1 MQVKPLDD
9 GARLP
14 AEGTAAAPALAP
26 PLTQAQTVAPA
37 LIQARGLGVQ
47 RGGRWL
53 VRGVDL
59 TIRPGE
65 IVTLI
70 GPNGSG
76 KSTTVKALLG
86 ILALSEG
93 DVARTAGLSIGYVPQ
108 RLAIDW
114 TMPLTVKRLMTLTG
128 RHTAGEVA
136 AALAEVGIPH
146 LAAAPV
152 QQLSGGEFQRAL
164 LARAL
169 IRRPALLV
177 LDEPV
182 QGVDFAGEIALYE
195 LIHGIRERLGCGI
208 LMISHD
214 LHIVMGK
221 TDTVVC
227 LNGHVCCSGT
237 PQAVTESPEYRALFG
252 SQAAAALA
260 IYRHDHDHVHLDD
273 GRVVG
278 AHDRHDHPHHHDHQP
293 HQHQHQHDDAAAK
306 RGGDAG

>member
-1 MQVKPLDD
+1 VTGVDE
-9 GARLP
+9 LP
-14 AEGTAAAPALAP
+14 RDLSAPAAADLAP
-26 PLTQAQTVAPA
+26 TEAPL
-37 LIQARGLGVQ
+37 IEARGLGVR
-47 RGGRWL
+47 RGGQWL

-59 TIRPGE
+59 AIRPGE

-86 ILALSEG
+86 ILAASEG
-93 DVARTAGLSIGYVPQ
+93 QVTRRPGLSVGYLPQ

-114 TMPLTVKRLMTLTG
+114 TLPLSVRRLMTLTG
-128 RHTAGEVA
+128 RHPA
-136 AALAEVGIPH
+136 AAVEAALEEVGIAQ
-146 LAAAPV
+146 LADSPV

-237 PQAVTESPEYRALFG
+237 PQSVTESPEYRALFG
-252 SQAAAALA
+252 SQAASALA
-260 IYRHDHDHVHLDD
+260 IYRHDHDHTHLED
-273 GRVVG
+273 GRVV
-278 AHDRHDHPHHHDHQP
+278 HHHGHE
-293 HQHQHQHDDAAAK
+293 K
-306 RGGDAG
+306 KGGGDA

>member
-1 MQVKPLDD
+1 MELQEQESDK
-9 GARLP
+9 A
-14 AEGTAAAPALAP
+14 AGTAEAGAVPRNDKPPAKAPLADA
-26 PLTQAQTVAPA
+26 PLIEAQ
-37 LIQARGLGVQ
+37 GLGVQ

-59 TIRPGE
+59 SIRAGE

-70 GPNGSG
+70 GPNCSG

-86 ILALSEG
+86 ILEPS
-93 DVARTAGLSIGYVPQ
+93 AGRVTRRPGLAIGYLPQ
-108 RLAIDW
+108 RLAIDGS
-114 TMPLTVKRLMTLTG
+114 MPLTVQRLLTLTG
-128 RHTAGEVA
+128 RHGAGEIE
-136 AALAEVGIPH
+136 AALAEVGIGH
-146 LAAAPV
+146 LAAQPV

-164 LARAL
+164 MARAL
-169 IRRPALLV
+169 IRRPDLLV

-195 LIHGIRERLGCGI
+195 LIHAIRERLGCGI

-214 LHIVMGK
+214 LHIVMGQ

-260 IYRHDHDHVHLDD
+260 IYRHHHDHVHLDD
-273 GRVVG
+273 GRVVHAG
-278 AHDRHDHPHHHDHQP
+278 DNGSVVPDHEHHHH
-293 HQHQHQHDDAAAK
+293 HHAAHHHGHSGK
-306 RGGDAG
+306 GDGDAG

>member
-1 MQVKPLDD
+1 CDKVTITHLTHTKSRDFYV
-9 GARLP
+9 A
-14 AEGTAAAPALAP
+14 AEVLEAGTVIEAAGDAAPL
-26 PLTQAQTVAPA
+26 VE
-37 LIQARGLGVQ
+37 ARGLGVE

-86 ILALSEG
+86 ILAVSAG
-93 DVARTAGLSIGYVPQ
+93 SVTRRPGLSIGYLPQ

-128 RHTAGEVA
+128 RHPAAAVE
-136 AALAEVGIPH
+136 AALAQVGIDH

-164 LARAL
+164 LARAI
-169 IRRPALLV
+169 IRRPDLLV

-195 LIHGIRERLGCGI
+195 LIHGIRQRLGCGI

-214 LHIVMGK
+214 
-221 TDTVVC
+221 
-227 LNGHVCCSGT
+227 
-237 PQAVTESPEYRALFG
+237 
-252 SQAAAALA
+252 
-260 IYRHDHDHVHLDD
+260 
-273 GRVVG
+273 
-278 AHDRHDHPHHHDHQP
+278 
-293 HQHQHQHDDAAAK
+293 
-306 RGGDAG
+306 

>member
-1 MQVKPLDD
+1 MGRAAVGGGVAGEGLLVGAPLI
-9 GARLP
+9 
-14 AEGTAAAPALAP
+14 E
-26 PLTQAQTVAPA
+26 
-37 LIQARGLGVQ
+37 ARGLGVR

-59 TIRPGE
+59 AIRAGE

-86 ILALSEG
+86 ILAASAG
-93 DVARTAGLSIGYVPQ
+93 SVTRRPGLSVGYLPQ

-114 TMPLTVKRLMTLTG
+114 TMPLTVRRLMTLTA
-128 RHTAGEVA
+128 RHAPEEVA
-136 AALAEVGIPH
+136 AALAEVGIAH
-146 LAAAPV
+146 LAEAPV

-164 LARAL
+164 LARAI
-169 IRRPALLV
+169 IRRPDLLV

-195 LIHGIRERLGCGI
+195 LIHQIRQRLGCGI

-214 LHIVMGK
+214 LHIVMGR
-221 TDTVVC
+221 TDTVIC
-227 LNGHVCCSGT
+227 LNGHVCCSGS

-260 IYRHDHDHVHLDD
+260 IYRHHHDHVHLED
-273 GRVVG
+273 GRVVDAREDG
-278 AHDRHDHPHHHDHQP
+278 TVAHEHHHHHHHHD
-293 HQHQHQHDDAAAK
+293 DDSHA
-306 RGGDAG
+306 

>member
-1 MQVKPLDD
+1 M
-9 GARLP
+9 
-14 AEGTAAAPALAP
+14 
-26 PLTQAQTVAPA
+26 TQAQTVAPA

>member
-1 MQVKPLDD
+1 MSKTVEVSREVSPPF
-9 GARLP
+9 GAG
-14 AEGTAAAPALAP
+14 AESLLSAAPRIEAP
-26 PLTQAQTVAPA
+26 
-37 LIQARGLGVQ
+37 LIEAKGLGVR
-47 RGGRWL
+47 RGGNWL
-53 VRGVDL
+53 VQGVDL
-59 TIRPGE
+59 AIRPGE

-86 ILALSEG
+86 ILAAS
-93 DVARTAGLSIGYVPQ
+93 AGTVTRQPGLTVGYLPQ

-114 TMPLTVKRLMTLTG
+114 TLPLTVRRLMSLTR
-128 RHTAGEVA
+128 RHSAAEVDTALE
-136 AALAEVGIPH
+136 EVGIAH
-146 LAAAPV
+146 LADSPV

-169 IRRPALLV
+169 IRRPQLLV

-237 PQAVTESPEYRALFG
+237 PQSVTESPEYRALFG
-252 SQAAAALA
+252 SQAASALA
-260 IYRHDHDHVHLDD
+260 IYRHDHDHTHLDD
-273 GRVVG
+273 GSVVH
-278 AHDRHDHPHHHDHQP
+278 AHDHGHAHGSKD
-293 HQHQHQHDDAAAK
+293 
-306 RGGDAG
+306 GGDA

>member
-1 MQVKPLDD
+1 MTARDLRVSADPL
-9 GARLP
+9 GYI
-14 AEGTAAAPALAP
+14 AP
-26 PLTQAQTVAPA
+26 PAPDTPVP
-37 LIQARGLGVQ
+37 LIEARGLGVA
-47 RGGRWL
+47 RGGHWL

-59 TIRPGE
+59 AIRPRE

-86 ILALSEG
+86 ILPVSAGKVTRREG
-93 DVARTAGLSIGYVPQ
+93 LTIGYVPQ
-108 RLAIDW
+108 RLAVDW
-114 TMPLTVKRLMTLTG
+114 TMPLTVRRLMTLTG
-128 RHTAGEVA
+128 RHPAPAIA
-136 AALAEVGIPH
+136 AALDEVGIAQ
-146 LAAAPV
+146 LAQAPV

-169 IRRPALLV
+169 IRRPDLLV

-221 TDTVVC
+221 TDTVIC
-227 LNGHVCCSGT
+227 LNGHVCCSGS

-260 IYRHDHDHVHLDD
+260 IYRHHHDHVHLDD
-273 GRVVG
+273 GRVV
-278 AHDRHDHPHHHDHQP
+278 HDHE
-293 HQHQHQHDDAAAK
+293 DDADG
-306 RGGDAG
+306 RGGDA

>member
-1 MQVKPLDD
+1 V
-9 GARLP
+9 
-14 AEGTAAAPALAP
+14 AEERAEA
-26 PLTQAQTVAPA
+26 AQTVVAAAGEP
-37 LIQARGLGVQ
+37 LIAARGLGVAQ
-47 RGGRWL
+47 GGRWL

-59 TIRPGE
+59 AIRPGE

-86 ILALSEG
+86 ILPPSAGE
-93 DVARTAGLSIGYVPQ
+93 VTRRPGLSVGYLPQ
-108 RLAIDW
+108 RLTIDW
-114 TMPLTVKRLMTLTG
+114 TLPLTVRRLLTLTG
-128 RHTAGEVA
+128 RHTRAEIA
-136 AALAEVGIPH
+136 AALEAVGIAQ
-146 LAAAPV
+146 LAEAPV

-169 IRRPALLV
+169 IRRPQLLV

-182 QGVDFAGEIALYE
+182 QSVDFAGEIALYE

-214 LHIVMGK
+214 LHIVMGR

-260 IYRHDHDHVHLDD
+260 IYRHDHDHVHLAD
-273 GRVVG
+273 GRVVHG
-278 AHDRHDHPHHHDHQP
+278 DDHLHETG
-293 HQHQHQHDDAAAK
+293 
-306 RGGDAG
+306 RRGDAG